1 MKHADILFLNQSDIR
16 SIITPR
22 DAFDAV
28 EYAFRMHAQKRV
40 QMPAK
45 IYLDYTGYKGDLR
58 AMPAYIM
65 PLGASGVKI
74 VNSHANNYKFGLP
87 SVMAIFVLIDPETG
101 RPISIMDATYFTDM
115 RTGAAGAVAAKY
127 LSKKNASVLGLVGA
141 GKQAAAQLAAI
152 SRIRKI
158 KFVKVCAKTTK
169 EAQTFADRMKKITG
183 IPVQPCEIQDVCDA
197 DIISTTTPSRKP
209 VVKDAWIKPGT
220 HINAI
225 GADAPGKQELETS
238 ILRRARVFFDDF
250 NQAAHSGEINV
261 GISTSW
267 ITINNIQGELGEV
280 LIGRKKGRISDKD
293 ITIFDSTG
301 LAVQDVSIAF
311 RIYTRALKMHKGKKI
326 ILF

>member
-1 MKHADILFLNQSDIR
+1 MKHADILFLNQKDIK

-45 IYLDYTGYKGDLR
+45 IYLDYAGYKGDLR

-87 SVMAIFVLIDPETG
+87 SVMAIFVLIDPGTG
-101 RPISIMDATYFTDM
+101 RPLSIMDATYFTDM

-141 GKQAAAQLAAI
+141 GRQAAAQLAAI
-152 SRIRKI
+152 AKIRKI
-158 KFVKVCAKTTK
+158 KLVKVCAKTTK
-169 EAQTFADRMKKITG
+169 EAQTFANRMKKITG
-183 IPVQPCEIQDVCDA
+183 IPVQPCGIQEVCDA

-209 VVKDAWIKPGT
+209 VVRDAWIKPGA

-225 GADAPGKQELETS
+225 GADAPGKQELETR
-238 ILRRARVFFDDF
+238 ILKRARVFVDDF
-250 NQAAHSGEINV
+250 NQAAHSGEVNV
-261 GISTSW
+261 GIGTSR
-267 ITINNIQGELGEV
+267 ITIKDIQGELGEV
-280 LIGRKKGRISDKD
+280 LMGKKKGRTSDKD
-293 ITIFDSTG
+293 ITVFDSTG

-311 RIYTRALKMHKGKKI
+311 RIYTRAISMHKGKKI
-326 ILF
+326 VLF

>member
-1 MKHADILFLNQSDIR
+1 MEHAQILFLNQKDIK

-28 EYAFRMHAQKRV
+28 EYAFRMHARRRV

-45 IYLDYTGYKGDLR
+45 IYLDYTRYRGDLR

-74 VNSHANNYKFGLP
+74 VNSHANNYRFGLP
-87 SVMAIFVLIDPETG
+87 SVMALFILIDPGTG
-101 RPISIMDATYFTDM
+101 RPVSIMDATYFTDM

-127 LSKKNASVLGLVGA
+127 LSNKNASVLGLVGA
-141 GKQAAAQLAAI
+141 GRQAAAQLVAI
-152 SRIRKI
+152 ARVRKL
-158 KFVKVCAKTTK
+158 KLVKVCAKTVQ
-169 EAQTFADRMKKITG
+169 EAQTFAVRMEKIAG
-183 IPVQPCEIQDVCDA
+183 IPVRPCGIRDVCDA

-225 GADAPGKQELETS
+225 GADAPGKQELETG
-238 ILRRARVFFDDF
+238 ILRRARVFVDDF
-250 NQAAHSGEINV
+250 NQAAHSGEVNV
-261 GISTSW
+261 GMSTSR
-267 ITINNIQGELGEV
+267 ITRKDIRGELGEV
-280 LIGRKKGRISDKD
+280 LIGKKKGRTSDKD
-293 ITIFDSTG
+293 ITVFDSTG

-311 RIYTRALKMHKGKKI
+311 RIYTRAIKMHKGKKI

>member
-1 MKHADILFLNQSDIR
+1 MEHAQILFLNQKDIK

-28 EYAFRMHAQKRV
+28 EYAFRMHARRKV

-45 IYLDYTGYKGDLR
+45 IYLDYTRYRGDLR
-58 AMPAYIM
+58 AMPAYIV

-74 VNSHANNYKFGLP
+74 VNSHANNYRFGLP
-87 SVMAIFVLIDPETG
+87 SVMAIFILIDPGTG
-101 RPISIMDATYFTDM
+101 RPVSIMDATYFTDM

-127 LSKKNASVLGLVGA
+127 LSNMNASVLGLVGA
-141 GKQAAAQLAAI
+141 GRQAAAQLVAI
-152 SRIRKI
+152 ARVRKI
-158 KFVKVCAKTTK
+158 KLVKVCAKTAQ
-169 EAQTFADRMKKITG
+169 EAQTFADRMEKITG
-183 IPVQPCEIQDVCDA
+183 IPVRPCSIRDVCDA

-225 GADAPGKQELETS
+225 GADAPGKQELETG
-238 ILRRARVFFDDF
+238 ILRRARVFVDDF
-250 NQAAHSGEINV
+250 NQAAHSGEVNV
-261 GISTSW
+261 GMSTSR
-267 ITINNIQGELGEV
+267 ITRKDIRGELGEV
-280 LIGRKKGRISDKD
+280 LIGKKKGRTSDKD
-293 ITIFDSTG
+293 ITVFDSTG

-311 RIYTRALKMHKGKKI
+311 RIYTRAIKMHKGKKI